1 MSTQDTYNLA
11 TGAGL
16 IACPRCDA
24 LHIEEEL
31 SLGET
36 ARCIRCGG
44 VLARPQGGAFTQ
56 IIALAI
62 TTMVLVFAAGTAV
75 VTAWYG
81 RGWAAALAGSLPGG
95 SAAAGWCG
103 LALGCL
109 LLNWGSGVLRQRVG
123 GHLRPLV

>member
-56 IIALAI
+56 IIALAF
-62 TTMVLVFAAGTAV
+62 TTMVLVFAVST
-75 VTAWYG
+75 G
-81 RGWAAALAGSLPGG
+81 RS
-95 SAAAGWCG
+95 G
-103 LALGCL
+103 LAVKSKL
-109 LLNWGSGVLRQRVG
+109 LKSDFQVLE
-123 GHLRPLV
+123 